1 MSGPED
7 VPDKVNPHLLTQ
19 AIAPGVIE
27 QFLPQ
32 YT

>member
-7 VPDKVNPHLLTQ
+7 VPDKVNPHLTQ